1 MSVTPWA
8 TGELFNRITLNQ
20 RIEETNNDV
29 QAAIQEAISQAP
41 KIIIGSYTGNG
52 ASSRLI
58 DLGAKP
64 DAVLVVSMDGIMGVD
79 GAPFNYN
86 YVKKASGGLATQ
98 SRPAVTPSGDDATEL
113 TVISIANNGF
123 NVYKSKGGT
132 SDNTSNTNDS
142 GEIYNYVAFFKGG
155 AT

>member
-1 MSVTPWA
+1 MIP
-8 TGELFNRITLNQ
+8 LFTADEQPTMAEFNERITQANA
-20 RIEETNNDV
+20 DV

-64 DAVLVVSMDGIMGVD
+64 DAVLVVSRGGIMGVN
-79 GAPFNYN
+79 GEPFNYS
-86 YVKKASGGLATQ
+86 YVKNASGGLATQ
-98 SRPAVTPSGDDATEL
+98 SYSAVTPSGGEATAV
-113 TVISIANNGF
+113 TVISITGNGF
-123 NVYKSKGGT
+123 NVYNARGGT
-132 SDNTSNTNDS
+132 ADNTSNTNDS
-142 GEIYNYVAFFKGG
+142 GEIYNYVAFFQGC

>member
-1 MSVTPWA
+1 MIP
-8 TGELFNRITLNQ
+8 LFTADEQPTMAEFNERITQANS
-20 RIEETNNDV
+20 DV

-79 GAPFNYN
+79 GAP
-86 YVKKASGGLATQ
+86 
-98 SRPAVTPSGDDATEL
+98 L
-113 TVISIANNGF
+113 TVKLMRKRLLKKQVEGLQRNLILLLPHQAE
-123 NVYKSKGGT
+123 KQLR
-132 SDNTSNTNDS
+132 
-142 GEIYNYVAFFKGG
+142 
-155 AT
+155 